1 MFSYSREWEIKYMY
15 QSLENYMHSKQFEA
29 DPCFADGSDK
39 MSYHR
44 YFLSIFVIAPH
55 NTYYIPQEV

>member
-1 MFSYSREWEIKYMY
+1 MY